1 MNVRMS
7 WMALGLLLLAANWL
21 PAAELPARP
30 NILVILCDDLGYGDL
45 GCFGHPRIKTPH
57 LDKLAAE
64 GIKLTSCYAS
74 APVCSASR
82 AGLLTGRTP
91 TRIGVYDWI
100 PNNHPMHLTKDIGE
114 ANDIAAQ
121 HPDVVERLS
130 AQMKQAYTPSE
141 RWKFKQYAVSSE
153 Q

>member
-1 MNVRMS
+1 
-7 WMALGLLLLAANWL
+7 
-21 PAAELPARP
+21 P

-57 LDKLAAE
+57 LDKLAAS

-82 AGLLTGRTP
+82 AGLMTGRTP

-100 PNNHPMHLTKDIGE
+100 PSNHPMHLTKDEISV
-114 ANDIAAQ
+114 AT
-121 HPDVVERLS
+121 LL
-130 AQMKQAYTPSE
+130 KQAGYRTCHVGK
-141 RWKFKQYAVSSE
+141 WHLNGKFNQAE
-153 Q
+153 QPQPGEHGFGHWMSTQNN